1 MTEKKFIDVDRVL
14 KEKAKTA
21 YKFMPRLLINWL
33 KKKLHEEDI
42 NIGMVHMGQFNGLE
56 FNQSVLDFFKV
67 KVECF
72 GIENLPAKG
81 GVIIAANHPLGGM
94 DGMALIKAIGLV
106 RSDVRFIVNDVLKN
120 ITNYGDIFVGVNKV
134 GNVKGRDSLQVVEQ
148 VYATEAAILVF
159 PAGLV
164 SRKFS
169 DGIRDLDW
177 NKSFINKAI
186 KYNKPIV
193 PVYIEG
199 ENSNFFYNF
208 AIWRK
213 RLGIKAN
220 IEMLFLPDEM
230 FKQKGNTIKL
240 HFGKPI
246 EPSLFYT
253 VRTPQQWTEIMYKY
267 IYSKCIMKGIKLIDY
282 AKKFD

>member
-1 MTEKKFIDVDRVL
+1 MTEKKFIDVDKVL
-14 KEKAKTA
+14 REKAKKV
-21 YKFMPRLLINWL
+21 YRFLPKFLINWL
-33 KKKLHEEDI
+33 KNKLHEDDI
-42 NIGMVHMGQFNGLE
+42 NKGMVYLDQFEGLE
-56 FNQSVLDFFKV
+56 FNSEVLKFFGV

-72 GIENLPAKG
+72 GIENVPKNG

-94 DGMALIKAIGLV
+94 DGMSLIKAVGEV
-106 RSDVRFIVNDVLKN
+106 RSDVRFIVNDVLK
-120 ITNYGDIFVGVNKV
+120 TLKNYGDIFVGVNKV
-134 GNVKGRDSLQVVEQ
+134 GNIKSRDSLQVVEQ
-148 VYATEAAILVF
+148 VYATESAILVF

-169 DGIRDLDW
+169 DGIRDLEW

-199 ENSNFFYNF
+199 ENSKFFYNF
-208 AIWRK
+208 ARRRK

-230 FKQKGNTIKL
+230 FKQKGNTIKI
-240 HFGKPI
+240 HFGKPV

-267 IYSKCIMKGIKLIDY
+267 IYSDSIMKGVKLVDY

>member
-1 MTEKKFIDVDRVL
+1 MNQKKFIDIDKVL
-14 KEKAKTA
+14 KEKTKTA
-21 YKFMPRLLINWL
+21 YKFLPRFLINWL
-33 KKKLHEEDI
+33 KKKLHEDDI
-42 NIGMVHMGQFNGLE
+42 NKGMLHMGQFHGLA
-56 FNQSVLDFFKV
+56 FNNSVLDFFNV
-67 KVECF
+67 KIECI
-72 GIENLPAKG
+72 GLENLPKDG

-94 DGMALIKAIGLV
+94 DGMSMIKAIGQV
-106 RSDVRFIVNDVLKN
+106 RGDVRFIVNDVLKH
-120 ITNYGDIFVGVNKV
+120 ITNFGDIFVGVNKV
-134 GNVKGRDSLQVVEQ
+134 GNVKSRESLQVVEQ
-148 VYATEAAILVF
+148 VYATNSAILVF

-177 NKSFINKAI
+177 NKSFINKSI

-193 PVYIEG
+193 PVFIEG
-199 ENSNFFYNF
+199 HNSKFFYNF
-208 AIWRK
+208 ALFRK

-246 EPSLFYT
+246 EPSVFYT
-253 VRTPQQWTEIMYKY
+253 ERTPQQWTEIMYKY
-267 IYSKCIMKGIKLIDY
+267 IYSDSIMKGVKLVEY
-282 AKKFD
+282 AK

>member
-1 MTEKKFIDVDRVL
+1 MTQKKFIDIDKVL
-14 KEKAKTA
+14 KEKTKTA
-21 YKFMPRLLINWL
+21 YKFLPRFLINWL
-33 KKKLHEEDI
+33 KKKLHEDDI
-42 NIGMVHMGQFNGLE
+42 NKGMLHMEQFHGLE
-56 FNQSVLDFFKV
+56 FNQSVLDFFNV
-67 KVECF
+67 KVECI
-72 GIENLPAKG
+72 GLENLPKEG

-94 DGMALIKAIGLV
+94 DGMSLIKAIGLV

-120 ITNYGDIFVGVNKV
+120 LKNYGDIFVGVNKV
-134 GNVKGRDSLQVVEQ
+134 GNIKSRDSLQVVEQ
-148 VYATEAAILVF
+148 VYATESAILVF

-169 DGIRDLDW
+169 DRIRDLEW

-199 ENSNFFYNF
+199 ENSKFFYNF
-208 AIWRK
+208 ARWRK

-240 HFGKPI
+240 HFGKPV

-267 IYSKCIMKGIKLIDY
+267 IYSDSIMKGVKLVDY

>member
-1 MTEKKFIDVDRVL
+1 MNQKKFIDIDKVL
-14 KEKAKTA
+14 KEKTKTA
-21 YKFMPRLLINWL
+21 YKFLPRFLINWL
-33 KKKLHEEDI
+33 KKKLHEDDI
-42 NIGMVHMGQFNGLE
+42 NKGMLHMGQFYGLA
-56 FNQSVLDFFKV
+56 FNDSVLDFFNV
-67 KVECF
+67 KIECI
-72 GIENLPAKG
+72 GLENLPKDG

-94 DGMALIKAIGLV
+94 DGMSMIKAIGQV
-106 RSDVRFIVNDVLKN
+106 RGDVRFIVNDVLKH
-120 ITNYGDIFVGVNKV
+120 ITNFGDIFVGVNKV
-134 GNVKGRDSLQVVEQ
+134 GNVKSRESLQVVEQ
-148 VYATEAAILVF
+148 VYATNSAILVF

-177 NKSFINKAI
+177 NKSFINKSI

-193 PVYIEG
+193 PVFIEG
-199 ENSNFFYNF
+199 HNSKFFYNF
-208 AIWRK
+208 ALFRK

-246 EPSLFYT
+246 EPSVFYT
-253 VRTPQQWTEIMYKY
+253 ERTPQQWTEIMYKY
-267 IYSKCIMKGIKLIDY
+267 IYSDSIMKGVKLVEY
-282 AKKFD
+282 AK

>member
-1 MTEKKFIDVDRVL
+1 MTVKKFIDIDKVL

-21 YKFMPRLLINWL
+21 YKFLPRFLINWL
-33 KKKLHEEDI
+33 KRILHEDDI
-42 NIGMVHMGQFNGLE
+42 NKGMVYMEQFHGLE
-56 FNQSVLDFFKV
+56 FNQAVLDFFNV
-67 KVECF
+67 KIECI
-72 GIENLPAKG
+72 GIENLPKDG
-81 GVIIAANHPLGGM
+81 GVIIASNHPLGGM
-94 DGMALIKAIGLV
+94 DGMSLIKAIGSV
-106 RSDVRFIVNDVLKN
+106 RPDVRFIVNDVLRNLK
-120 ITNYGDIFVGVNKV
+120 NYGDIFVGVNKV
-134 GNVKGRDSLQVVEQ
+134 GNVKSRDSLQLVEQ
-148 VYATEAAILVF
+148 VYATDAAILVF

-193 PVYIEG
+193 PVFIEG
-199 ENSNFFYNF
+199 KNSKFFYNF
-208 AIWRK
+208 ARWRK

-230 FKQKGNTIKL
+230 FKQKGNTIKI

-246 EPSLFYT
+246 EPSVFYT
-253 VRTPQQWTEIMYKY
+253 ERTPQQWTEIMYKY
-267 IYSKCIMKGIKLIDY
+267 VYSDSIMKGVKLVEY
-282 AKKFD
+282 AK